1 VAGDSWADADAYER
15 YIGRWSRP
23 VADRFLAWLGVRPGA
38 IWVDVGSGTGALSER
53 ILGVAAPARVLGVEP
68 SAAFAEAARSRLA
81 GGPASFEVGRA
92 EALPVPDGVADAVV
106 FGLVIN
112 FVPDVPAAL
121 AESRRVARPAGLVAA
136 YLWDY
141 ADRME
146 LIRRFWDAAVALDP
160 EAAELDEGRR
170 FPIASRD
177 GLAAA
182 WSAAGLS
189 DVETASI
196 EVPTRFA
203 DFDDYWRP
211 FTTTV
216 APAPGYASSLPEAR
230 RDALRER
237 LRSTLPIRP
246 DGSID
251 LVARAWAVRGTS

>member
-1 VAGDSWADADAYER
+1 VAGDSWADAEVYER
-15 YIGRWSRP
+15 FIGRWSRP

-38 IWVDVGSGTGALSER
+38 TWVDVGSGTGALSER
-53 ILGVAAPARVLGVEP
+53 ILDAAAPARVLGVEP
-68 SAAFAEAARSRLA
+68 SSEFTGAARSRLA
-81 GGPASFEVGRA
+81 GRPVSFEVGSA

-112 FVPDVPAAL
+112 FVPDVSAAL
-121 AESRRVARPAGLVAA
+121 AEARRVARPTALVAA

-146 LIRRFWDAAVALDP
+146 LLRRFWDAAVELDP
-160 EAAELDEGRR
+160 AAAALDEGRR
-170 FPIASRD
+170 FPIATRD
-177 GLAAA
+177 GLATA
-182 WSAAGLS
+182 WSAAGLRE
-189 DVETASI
+189 VETTAI
-196 EVPTRFA
+196 EIPTRFA

-216 APAPGYASSLPEAR
+216 APAPGYASSLPEDR

-237 LRSTLPIRP
+237 LRSTLPIQA
-246 DGSID
+246 DGSIE